1 MSTRVYGVQ
10 MRGSKG
16 RLVAGVV
23 VLGLGVL
30 WTLDNLGLANADLIL
45 RWWPALLVA
54 FGLAKLT
61 GIGATR
67 SPFLGSVALGFGLLL
82 LAGRLGYVHASF
94 DLIWPLLLIV
104 LGFNLVRRAMRSPQT
119 DSPDASGDDSAHVSA
134 FAMMGATRRRA
145 YSQALV
151 SADVTAVMA
160 GSQLD
165 LREAQLAGPSMIVDV
180 LAMWGGAEIFVPVGW
195 RVLVETSPIMGGVE
209 DRTLPPETSGPAP
222 TVILRGLVIM
232 GGVEVSHM
240 PNSERE
246 GGGVRVGYVASVRR
260 EDGSKRVDVR
270 GPGVAIRVEKGVIAV
285 DPDPGHGPQGP
296 APGGVPPSAPP
307 STEPK

>member
-10 MRGSKG
+10 MSGSKG
-16 RLVAGVV
+16 RLVTGVV
-23 VLGLGVL
+23 VLGLGIL
-30 WTLDNLGLANADLIL
+30 WTLDNLGLANAGVIL
-45 RWWPALLVA
+45 HWWPVLLAA
-54 FGLAKLT
+54 FGFAKFT

-67 SPFLGSVALGFGLLL
+67 SPFLGSIMLGFGLLL
-82 LAGRLGYVHASF
+82 LAGQFGYVHVSF

-104 LGFNLVRRAMRSPQT
+104 MGFNLVRRAMRAPQAG
-119 DSPDASGDDSAHVSA
+119 SPDASGDDSPHVSA

-180 LAMWGGAEIFVPVGW
+180 FAMWGGAEIFVPVGW

-209 DRTLPPETSGPAP
+209 DKTLPPDASGPAP

-232 GGVEVSHM
+232 GGVEVGHA
-240 PNSERE
+240 PDKERE
-246 GGGVRVGYVASVRR
+246 AGSVRVGYVARVRSDAASR
-260 EDGSKRVDVR
+260 TVEVS

-285 DPDPGHGPQGP
+285 DPAPGSAPQGP
-296 APGGVPPSAPP
+296 APGAPP
-307 STEPK
+307 PTEPR